1 MEGVP
6 VIKTVEV
13 NQKFGDFTA
22 VNHLNFEINE
32 NESIGI
38 IGPNGAGK
46 TTALNIITGYYLP
59 TEGSVFFQGQDI
71 THLAPQKRVQLGIL
85 RTFQIV
91 RVFNNL
97 PVYENVA
104 LSIYRKKEGKAFPLN
119 MGWTK
124 LRQKSIEE
132 TVADNLALFNL
143 NSLENI
149 PADSLSLGNK
159 KKLELAMAHA
169 ADPDVLLLDEPFAG
183 LGDLEIDEVMT
194 ILQESISHKT
204 VIIVEHKIS
213 KLTNLVDK
221 LAVMHQGA
229 IIASGPCEETLNHPE
244 VRKSYWKI

>member
-6 VIKTVEV
+6 VIKTVDV
-13 NQKFGDFTA
+13 TQKFGDFTA
-22 VNHLNFEINE
+22 VNHFNFEIGE
-32 NESIGI
+32 NETIGI

-46 TTALNIITGYYLP
+46 TTVLNIITGYYLP

-71 THLAPQKRVQLGIL
+71 TRLVPQKRVQLGIL

-124 LRQKSIEE
+124 LRCKSIEE

-143 NSLENI
+143 DSQENA

-183 LGDLEIDEVMT
+183 LGDLEIDEVMA
-194 ILQESISHKT
+194 ILQESISNKT

-213 KLTNLVDK
+213 KLTCIVDK
-221 LAVMHQGA
+221 LAVMHEGT